1 MRLYITVETTSR
13 ELEGKTL
20 LACHAAA
27 EGFDVVIGLEDMVRR
42 LAVIG
47 PRGIFYDKS
56 THSEYPGVFAS
67 MRRMGHHVAVND
79 EEGLIIIPERYREYC
94 LTPSAEEN
102 VDLLLTW
109 GEHQHRIVC
118 AHRPRL
124 GEKSAPV
131 GNARM
136 DLLRREL
143 RPFHQAAADRV
154 TAAHGRFV
162 LINTRCG
169 IVNNVAGTERMKE
182 RIDAGRLGPVEIMQ
196 RFFARDMRV
205 FEEFQDMLHVVG
217 QRFPDKTFVVRPH
230 PSESLVPWQRIAAM
244 HPNVRV
250 IREGNVHQWILA
262 ADMVIQHG
270 CSTAV
275 ESYFLETPCV
285 SFHPVVDEDIKHSLS
300 DAVSFNVFDVDTLCR
315 CISGELAHEIAAQ
328 RDTWTR
334 NIQPF
339 ITSAQGPLAITA
351 TVDHLKRLAGHRRLP
366 DFPYAVSRRV
376 GGMVRSWSRLTKR
389 WVRTALGREK
399 AAGDNAKW
407 KPLSVPEYSALVRRF
422 SFFDPRFAT
431 LEVSRAYPECF
442 RLRLPGSGRGGQS

>member
-1 MRLYITVETTSR
+1 MHLYITVETSSR

-42 LAVIG
+42 VAVLG
-47 PRGIFYDKS
+47 PRGVFYDKS
-56 THSEYPGVFAS
+56 THSDYPGIFAS
-67 MRRMGHHVAVND
+67 MRRMGHQVAVND

-94 LTPSAEEN
+94 LTPSVEEN

-109 GEHQHRIVC
+109 GEHQRQIVR

-124 GEKSAPV
+124 GEKSVSV

-154 TAAHGRFV
+154 RATHGRFV

-169 IVNNVAGTERMKE
+169 IVNNVDGAERMKA

-205 FEEFQDMLHVVG
+205 FEEFQDMLRVVS

-230 PSESLVPWQRIAAM
+230 PSESLVPWQRIAAE

-285 SFHPVVDEDIKHSLS
+285 SFHPVVDEEIKHSLS
-300 DAVSFNVFDVDTLCR
+300 DAVSFNVFDVDMLCR
-315 CISGELAHEIAAQ
+315 CVSGELIHEIAAQ
-328 RDTWTR
+328 RAEWAR

-339 ITSAQGPLAITA
+339 IASAQGPLAITA
-351 TVDHLKRLAGHRRLP
+351 TVEHLKRLVGQRRRP
-366 DFPYAVSRRV
+366 EYPYAALRRIE
-376 GGMVRSWSRLTKR
+376 GMLRSWSRRTKF
-389 WVRTALGREK
+389 WLREAVGQAK
-399 AAGDNAKW
+399 ATGINAKW
-407 KPLSVPEYSALVRRF
+407 KPLSVAEYTELVRRF
-422 SFFDPRFAT
+422 AFFDSRFAE
-431 LEVSRAYPECF
+431 LEVSRAYLDCF
-442 RLRLPGSGRGGQS
+442 RLRLSSNGRGGQL